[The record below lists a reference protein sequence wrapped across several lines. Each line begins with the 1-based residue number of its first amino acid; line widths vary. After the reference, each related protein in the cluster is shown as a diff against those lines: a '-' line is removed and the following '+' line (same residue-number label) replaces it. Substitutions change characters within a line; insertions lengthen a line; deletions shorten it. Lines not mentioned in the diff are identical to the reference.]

1 MPTCSDPFAAA
12 RPVVRVRSL
21 LLHRVLSAWFTL
33 GLVAAGQAQADTAA
47 TALPAVTVSAYPV
60 PLLDVDGQS
69 KYVAVVASRGVEIR
83 RCQHMVVTSR
93 NYLACEFN
101 DGARSYNVV
110 IPIVREAVD
119 IREPWSYFAPG
130 VYR

>member
-1 MPTCSDPFAAA
+1 MPTCSDSLAVAPAVA
-12 RPVVRVRSL
+12 RIRNLV
-21 LLHRVLSAWFTL
+21 LHGVLPAWFTL
-33 GLVAAGQAQADTAA
+33 GLAASGQVQADAMA
-47 TALPAVTVSAYPV
+47 TGLPAVTVNSYPV

-69 KYVAVVASRGVEIR
+69 KYVAVVGSRGVEIR
-83 RCQHMVVTSR
+83 RCQHMVATSL
-93 NYLACEFN
+93 NYLACELS

>member
-1 MPTCSDPFAAA
+1 MPTRTAPAAA
-12 RPVVRVRSL
+12 PLLPRL
-21 LLHRVLSAWFTL
+21 LLAWLTPL
-33 GLVAAGQAQADTAA
+33 LAAGPALAADDAGA
-47 TALPAVTVSAYPV
+47 ALPAVTVNSYPV
-60 PLLDVDGQS
+60 PMLDVDGKS

-101 DGARSYNVV
+101 EGSKSYNVV

-119 IREPWSYFAPG
+119 VREPWSYVAPG

>member
-1 MPTCSDPFAAA
+1 MPTCSDSLAVAPAVA
-12 RPVVRVRSL
+12 RIRNLV
-21 LLHRVLSAWFTL
+21 LHRVLPVWFTL
-33 GLVAAGQAQADTAA
+33 GLAASGQAQADA
-47 TALPAVTVSAYPV
+47 TALHAVTVNSYPV

-69 KYVAVVASRGVEIR
+69 KYVAVVSSRGVEIR
-83 RCQHMVVTSR
+83 RCQHMVVTSL
-93 NYLACEFN
+93 NYLACELN